1 MTDHHTFKRRT
12 LLSKAYSYRYALLV
26 LAVLLPLLPLIPLQN
41 SKVPDTVFFLGRFHP
56 LIVHFPIVLVG
67 LALVFE
73 LLQKFQWVT
82 ISKVLQGFVLGIGLL
97 GSLAALTMGM
107 FLYATGEYSGDLVYA
122 HLWGGILL
130 SITFC
135 VACYFFLENAKKER
149 PIVHTSYLSFLIVA
163 NIALVYTSHQGGSLT
178 HGADYLTE
186 YMPSWT
192 KPAAEEYHPKP
203 LEEMLVYEDMIIP
216 FMDKKCMS
224 CHNSN
229 KSKGGLVMTHYE
241 GLLKGGKSGKPTL
254 NPGSVDE
261 SELIQRVLLPEGH
274 DDRMP
279 PEGKSPLTAEEIS
292 IMEWW
297 VAEGAST
304 DLKLESA
311 RSDPKIEP
319 FIADY
324 LQRLEQQQKAK
335 YMQEQALE
343 SMIVQVAND
352 KKFQLGMDKYGDG
365 KIALSMAFPPS
376 SFEDKDLT
384 ELQPLFSQISKA
396 SLVASG
402 ISDDGLYHIG
412 QMDGLKE
419 LYLQQTSI
427 DGSGLVYLTELP
439 NLQLLNL
446 SKTRVDDGNL
456 LHVLK
461 MDSLEEL
468 YLNDTEVSKEVIEA
482 LKKNRPKLRVSLE
495 RGNFF

>member
-1 MTDHHTFKRRT
+1 M
-12 LLSKAYSYRYALLV
+12 
-26 LAVLLPLLPLIPLQN
+26 
-41 SKVPDTVFFLGRFHP
+41 
-56 LIVHFPIVLVG
+56 IVHFPIVLVG

-73 LLQKFQWVT
+73 MLHRSRWISIPKMLQA
-82 ISKVLQGFVLGIGLL
+82 LVLGIGLV
-97 GSLAALTMGM
+97 GSLVALGMGM
-107 FLYATGEYSGDLVYA
+107 MLYATGEYSGELVNR
-122 HLWGGILL
+122 HLWGGVMLA
-130 SITFC
+130 ITFC
-135 VACYFFLENAKKER
+135 VACFFFLEFSEKEK
-149 PIVHTSYLSFLIVA
+149 PFMYTAYLSFLVVA

-186 YMPSWT
+186 YMPSFKQT
-192 KPAAEEYHPKP
+192 NEAEYEPKP

-224 CHNSN
+224 CHNTN
-229 KSKGGLVMTHYE
+229 KSKGGLIMTHYE

-254 NPGSVDE
+254 HPGSVEE

-279 PEGKSPLTAEEIS
+279 PEGKAPLTAEEIS

-297 VAEGAST
+297 VAEGAAT
-304 DLKLESA
+304 DIKVEKA
-311 RSDPKIEP
+311 KEDPKIQP

-335 YMQEQALE
+335 FMQDQALE
-343 SMIVQVAND
+343 SMIVQVANE

-376 SFEDKDLT
+376 SFEDNDLT

-402 ISDDGLYHIG
+402 ITDDGLYHVG
-412 QMDGLKE
+412 QMNELKE

-427 DGSGLVYLTELP
+427 DGSGLVYLTGLP

-446 SKTRVDDGNL
+446 SKTRIDDGNL

-461 MDSLEEL
+461 MENLEEL
-468 YLNDTEVSKEVIEA
+468 SLNYTEVSK
-482 LKKNRPKLRVSLE
+482 
-495 RGNFF
+495 

>member
-1 MTDHHTFKRRT
+1 MTNHQSPKIGT
-12 LLSKAYSYRYALLV
+12 LLSKAYTYRYALLI
-26 LAVLLPLLPLIPLQN
+26 LAALLPLLPFLPLPT
-41 SKVPDTVFFLGRFHP
+41 SEVSDTVYFLGRFHP

-67 LALVFE
+67 LAFGFE
-73 LLQKFQWVT
+73 LMEKFNWVN
-82 ISKVLQGFVLGIGLL
+82 IPRALQGIVLGIGLL
-97 GSLAALTMGM
+97 GSLIALGMGM
-107 FLYATGEYSGDLVYA
+107 LLFATGEYSGELVNR
-122 HLWGGILL
+122 HLWGGVLL
-130 SITFC
+130 AITFC
-135 VACYFFLENAKKER
+135 VSCFFFLEYIQKRKSLTYTA
-149 PIVHTSYLSFLIVA
+149 YFSFLLMA
-163 NIALVYTSHQGGSLT
+163 NLALIYTSHQGGSLT

-186 YMPSWT
+186 YMPSL
-192 KPAAEEYHPKP
+192 KKASEEEFHPKP
-203 LEEMLVYEDMIIP
+203 LEEMLVYEDMIVP

-224 CHNSN
+224 CHNTN
-229 KSKGGLVMTHYE
+229 KSKGGLVMTSYE
-241 GLLKGGKSGKPTL
+241 GLMKGGKSGKPTL
-254 NPGSVDE
+254 NPGSVEE
-261 SELIQRVLLPEGH
+261 SELIQRVLLPDGH

-279 PEGKSPLTAEEIS
+279 PEGKAPLTAEEIS

-297 VAEGAST
+297 VAEGAAT
-304 DLKLESA
+304 ELKVEA
-311 RSDPKIEP
+311 AKSDPKTQP
-319 FIADY
+319 FITEY

-335 YMQEQALE
+335 FMQEQALE

-384 ELQPLFSQISKA
+384 ELQPLFGQISKA

-402 ISDDGLYHIG
+402 ISDDGLYHVG

-427 DGSGLVYLTELP
+427 DGSGLVYLTGLP

-446 SKTRVDDGNL
+446 SKTRIDDGNL

-461 MDSLEEL
+461 MESLEEL

-482 LKKNRPKLRVSLE
+482 IKKNRPKLRVSTE